1 MNEKDIQI
9 CTLLRKR
16 DAKGMK
22 CLFDVYYRPLVVW
35 SDTFLNDISLSEDL
49 VQDFFI
55 KLWESKSC
63 EKLLASTLKSY
74 LYISVRNLALNMKI
88 KVDPLRHACNLVN
101 CEKPWE
107 EYDDFEEEII
117 RKVEREIDKL
127 PRRSREIIKCVYCKG
142 MRYKEVAAEL
152 NISVAT
158 VNTLLVIA
166 LKKLRKATGKNDDIL
181 VYWLHVCF
189 SRVKEVVL

>member
-1 MNEKDIQI
+1 M
-9 CTLLRKR
+9 
-16 DAKGMK
+16 
-22 CLFDVYYRPLVVW
+22 
-35 SDTFLNDISLSEDL
+35 
-49 VQDFFI
+49 
-55 KLWESKSC
+55 
-63 EKLLASTLKSY
+63 
-74 LYISVRNLALNMKI
+74 
-88 KVDPLRHACNLVN
+88 
-101 CEKPWE
+101 
-107 EYDDFEEEII
+107 
-117 RKVEREIDKL
+117 